1 MDRKDNTQSKKT
13 PIEETGKIYLIEK
26 LLNGSSNSLSDTI
39 SAEEQD
45 NGHILVSHSLLLEGI
60 DFDLV
65 YTPLKHLGYKA
76 VLSALGPIYAA
87 CHTPQTISVKI
98 GLSGRFFTED
108 AEELWQ
114 GISAAIAE
122 HKIETAGLD
131 LLPSLTG
138 LTLSLS
144 SQGKQPKER
153 FVQMPAPASGD
164 LICIT
169 GSMGAAYMGLQLLE
183 REKALFNSN
192 PGVQPKLGDYK
203 FILKSYLSPEI
214 NTTVPETMMNNNI
227 FPSAGE
233 FITRGLADSVKRV
246 CRRSGLGARIF
257 LDKLPIA
264 TQTFAMAEELNMDA
278 ITAALNGGDDMHLLY
293 VIPLAKYEEFKK
305 ELPALDVIGHLSGAG
320 TGTMLVTPDGS
331 SIELKAQGWGD

>member
-1 MDRKDNTQSKKT
+1 
-13 PIEETGKIYLIEK
+13 
-26 LLNGSSNSLSDTI
+26 
-39 SAEEQD
+39 
-45 NGHILVSHSLLLEGI
+45 
-60 DFDLV
+60 
-65 YTPLKHLGYKA
+65 
-76 VLSALGPIYAA
+76 
-87 CHTPQTISVKI
+87 
-98 GLSGRFFTED
+98 
-108 AEELWQ
+108 
-114 GISAAIAE
+114 
-122 HKIETAGLD
+122 
-131 LLPSLTG
+131 
-138 LTLSLS
+138 
-144 SQGKQPKER
+144 
-153 FVQMPAPASGD
+153 MPAPASGD

-293 VIPLAKYEEFKK
+293 VIPLTKYEEFKK